1 MPYNGSG
8 SFTILNTFVPATTIL
23 SSAVNANFTDI
34 ATGLSDVLTRDGQA
48 GMTAAFKAISG
59 SLAAP
64 SITFTGDLTSGLYL
78 STTGVVGLVSH
89 SLGVLLNTNVFSAVS
104 ATVQAGGTGYAVGDT
119 ITTTGGTAL
128 SQPIFTVATLSGSA
142 VATVTVTYPGFYTA
156 TPSNPVAQ
164 GSTSGS
170 GTSCTLNVTY
180 NVPASSDYRAGL
192 TDQAGAFLWQKLGAS
207 SFFETLTRVVTQSQL
222 SKLVLQAGS
231 GIAISYS
238 ATPTTAPMITA
249 TLSPPL
255 VPNYISGLTL
265 STAGSSGTM
274 SIAAGV
280 ANDSTNTVL
289 MNLASAI
296 SKTTASWAVGTGNG
310 GLDTGAIAINT
321 WYHFY
326 EIERVDTAVVDV
338 VFSTN
343 ATTPTL
349 PTNYT
354 IYRRIGSGRTNAS
367 SQWIAF
373 SQLGNEFIWKTNVN
387 DIAAGTATS
396 LTGALF
402 TMTVPT
408 GVQVI
413 AIFTAQAQGTGTFML
428 VSSPDQNNDA
438 ASVTDFNMIPGATM
452 VTQFRIRTDT
462 SARARQ
468 RTDVGSSTYAIVTYG
483 WVDLRGTQ

>member
-1 MPYNGSG
+1 M
-8 SFTILNTFVPATTIL
+8 
-23 SSAVNANFTDI
+23 NANFTDI
-34 ATGLSDVLTRDGQA
+34 ATGLSDCLTRDGQA

-89 SLGVLLNTNVFSAVS
+89 SLGVLLNTNVFSALS
-104 ATVQAGGTGYAVGDT
+104 ATVQAGGTNYAVGDT
-119 ITTTGGTAL
+119 ITAAGGTAL

-180 NVPASSDYRAGL
+180 NVPASLDYRAVL
-192 TDQAGAFLWQKLGAS
+192 TDQAGSFLWQKLGAS
-207 SFFETLTRVVTQSQL
+207 SFFESTLTRVVTQSQL

-231 GIAISYS
+231 GTAISY
-238 ATPTTAPMITA
+238 ATTPPTITT
-249 TLSPPL
+249 TLSPAL

-265 STAGSSGTM
+265 STAGSSATM

-280 ANDSTNTVL
+280 ANDTTNTTL
-289 MNLASAI
+289 MNLSAAI
-296 SKTTASWAVGTGNG
+296 AKTTASWAVGNAQG

-354 IYRRIGSGRTNAS
+354 IYRRIGSGRTNGS
-367 SQWIAF
+367 SQWTLF
-373 SQLGNEFIWKTNVN
+373 TQTGNNFIWSASVVDSPAGLTTSRVN
-387 DIAAGTATS
+387 QV
-396 LTGALF
+396 L
-402 TMTVPT
+402 TVPT
-408 GVQVI
+408 GVVV
-413 AIFTAQAQGTGTFML
+413 TALFRTVFVNGTGGTVALIITSPQESDQTPVVNGLADIEML
-428 VSSPDQNNDA
+428 SGGVV
-438 ASVTDFNMIPGATM
+438 ASNFSRLTN
-452 VTQFRIRTDT
+452 T
-462 SARARQ
+462 SAQ
-468 RTDVGSSTYAIVTYG
+468 VGLRGTVTGGITLAFNTYG
-483 WVDLRGTQ
+483 WVDTRGAQ